1 MSLLKVFKD
10 ILNNKELN
18 SEERH
23 DLERAVKI
31 LQDTHVNI
39 LITGATGCGKSST
52 INALFSID
60 QATGKSD
67 GAVKEVAKVGVGV
80 DPETMDI
87 AKYELENMTIWDS
100 PGLGDGKEADR
111 AHRKKLIDVLSKT
124 YTHSDGQWGW
134 IDLVFVIL
142 DGSSRDLGTTYD
154 LLRDVILKMIDP
166 DRVIVAINQAD
177 MAMKGRYWDKVLH
190 KPLPNLQQFLDEE
203 AESVQKRILEATGL
217 QISKPVYYSAY
228 ENYHLKEIMD
238 AVINHIPVCRRK
250 MHTL

>member
-1 MSLLKVFKD
+1 MSLLNVFKD

-80 DPETMDI
+80 YQPPQTGG
-87 AKYELENMTIWDS
+87 AARNRQQYRQCAGENI
-100 PGLGDGKEADR
+100 GGC
-111 AHRKKLIDVLSKT
+111 
-124 YTHSDGQWGW
+124 
-134 IDLVFVIL
+134 
-142 DGSSRDLGTTYD
+142 
-154 LLRDVILKMIDP
+154 
-166 DRVIVAINQAD
+166 
-177 MAMKGRYWDKVLH
+177 GR
-190 KPLPNLQQFLDEE
+190 
-203 AESVQKRILEATGL
+203 RG
-217 QISKPVYYSAY
+217 
-228 ENYHLKEIMD
+228 
-238 AVINHIPVCRRK
+238 
-250 MHTL
+250 

>member
-1 MSLLKVFKD
+1 MSLLNVFKD

-100 PGLGDGKEADR
+100 PGLCDGEKADQR
-111 AHRKKLIDVLSKT
+111 HRRNIINKLLEKDSNGKAV
-124 YTHSDGQWGW
+124 
-134 IDLVFVIL
+134 IDLVLVLL
-142 DGSSRDLGTTYD
+142 DGGSRDLGTSYE
-154 LLRDVILKMIDP
+154 LINNVIINILKKSGEGRT
-166 DRVIVAINQAD
+166 DRLLVAINQCD
-177 MAMKGRYWDKVLH
+177 MAMKGW
-190 KPLPNLQQFLDEE
+190 N
-203 AESVQKRILEATGL
+203 
-217 QISKPVYYSAY
+217 
-228 ENYHLKEIMD
+228 
-238 AVINHIPVCRRK
+238 
-250 MHTL
+250 